1 MSKYKNTY
9 FSRKSIVVTINLS
22 NINFIIL
29 KYYVFNCQIMS
40 DRITKRTL
48 YTYKETYNLTV
59 R

>member
-29 KYYVFNCQIMS
+29 KYCVFNCQIMS